1 MTLTSPDDRG
11 GPRGNAHLLDGV
23 TGADHRVA
31 VVPDRAGLRLL
42 PADQLAAQPQ
52 CPLLWRWERIYRPE
66 SAGEDAVFSLLDAED
81 ARLVPDDPAM
91 AATIRSRAG
100 GDARQAGTQFL
111 GLKRRPTAAMAI
123 GATAAVLVLVFMA
136 LAPLSGMA
144 AHLLPPD
151 TGSVSADKAIR
162 SLTATHK
169 RCSGKEGY
177 AALEGL
183 AGRLAGAG
191 NISRPD
197 ITVIDWDLVNAFAL
211 PGGRVVL
218 TSGLIKESQDGS
230 ELAAVLAH
238 EIAHVVHRDPMT
250 GWIRR
255 EGMSLV
261 LALLFGQEAG
271 GSVAST
277 LTGAVLDANYT
288 RDQEDR
294 ADHTALDLLREN
306 DIRSDG
312 GRAFFE
318 RLQKKE
324 PGGTLGSLLTLVQ
337 THPGSADRADLFGSA
352 ETGSQPGI
360 DDTQLAALKR
370 MCS

>member
-1 MTLTSPDDRG
+1 MAGST

-31 VVPDRAGLRLL
+31 IVPDRSGLRLL
-42 PADQLAAQPQ
+42 PTDERAAQPQ

-81 ARLVPDDPAM
+81 ARLVPDDPAL
-91 AATIRSRAG
+91 AAAIRSRAT
-100 GDARQAGTQFL
+100 GDARQAGTQVL

-123 GATAAVLVLVFMA
+123 GATAIALVLVLLA

-144 AHLLPPD
+144 ARLLPPD
-151 TGSVSADKAIR
+151 TGSTSADNAIR
-162 SLTATHK
+162 SLTAAHK
-169 RCSGKEGY
+169 RCTGPDGY
-177 AALEGL
+177 TALQAL
-183 AGRLAGAG
+183 AGRLAGAAD
-191 NISRPD
+191 IPPPQ
-197 ITVIDWDLVNAFAL
+197 ITVLNWDLVNAFAL
-211 PGGRVVL
+211 PGGRIVL
-218 TSGLIKESQDGS
+218 TSGLIKESREGS

-250 GWIRR
+250 AWIRR
-255 EGMSLV
+255 EGVSLV

-288 RDQEDR
+288 RDQEER
-294 ADHTALDLLREN
+294 ADHTALALLRDN
-306 DIRSDG
+306 DISSDG

-318 RLQKKE
+318 RLQDDE
-324 PGGTLGSLLTLVQ
+324 IGGTLGSLLTLVQ
-337 THPGSADRADLFGSA
+337 SHPGSADRAALFAAA
-352 ETGSQPGI
+352 ETGTQPGI
-360 DDTQLAALKR
+360 DSAQLAALKR